1 MSSSPLPTTHA
12 DWQHRSAA
20 LSLDG
25 AAYID
30 GHRYMTRQGESL
42 ASINPMTGT
51 SLADITACGPEDID
65 VAVDAARRAFELGA
79 WSRAEPTTRRR
90 CLQALAAQVRDH
102 AEELALLDS
111 LEVGKC
117 IHEALDDVKEAA
129 LLFDWFGELQD
140 KCYDQLAP
148 SPNNVQATVAHEPLG
163 VVAAVVPWNFPLHNA
178 AVKLAPALAA
188 GNSVVLKPA
197 EESSLSALRLAEL
210 ATQAGLPPGVLNVVP
225 GYGHVAGE
233 ALGRHAGVDA
243 LGFTGST
250 EIGKRFLV
258 YSGESNMKPVWLEC
272 GGKSPHLVF
281 DDCPDLEAAVDNAVA
296 GIFTN
301 AGQVCSAH
309 SRLLLQE
316 GIAERF
322 LKALQ
327 ARIATLVPGDPLD
340 PATTLGPLVSQAQF
354 DKVRDYLAVGKR
366 EATLLCGGE
375 TLQAAGGALFVAP
388 TVFTDVEPH
397 HRLFQEEIFGPV
409 LSVTCFSDE
418 HQGVTLA
425 NASQYGLAAS
435 LWTADLGRAHRL
447 CDALQAGT
455 VTVNGVDAVSPQ
467 TPFGGMKQ
475 SGIGRDYALAGMHKY
490 MALKTRWIHY

>member
-111 LEVGKC
+111 LEVGK
-117 IHEALDDVKEAA
+117 
-129 LLFDWFGELQD
+129 
-140 KCYDQLAP
+140 
-148 SPNNVQATVAHEPLG
+148 
-163 VVAAVVPWNFPLHNA
+163 
-178 AVKLAPALAA
+178 
-188 GNSVVLKPA
+188 
-197 EESSLSALRLAEL
+197 
-210 ATQAGLPPGVLNVVP
+210 
-225 GYGHVAGE
+225 
-233 ALGRHAGVDA
+233 
-243 LGFTGST
+243 
-250 EIGKRFLV
+250 
-258 YSGESNMKPVWLEC
+258 
-272 GGKSPHLVF
+272 
-281 DDCPDLEAAVDNAVA
+281 
-296 GIFTN
+296 
-301 AGQVCSAH
+301 
-309 SRLLLQE
+309 
-316 GIAERF
+316 
-322 LKALQ
+322 
-327 ARIATLVPGDPLD
+327 
-340 PATTLGPLVSQAQF
+340 
-354 DKVRDYLAVGKR
+354 R

-375 TLQAAGGALFVAP
+375 T
-388 TVFTDVEPH
+388 
-397 HRLFQEEIFGPV
+397 
-409 LSVTCFSDE
+409 
-418 HQGVTLA
+418 
-425 NASQYGLAAS
+425 
-435 LWTADLGRAHRL
+435 
-447 CDALQAGT
+447 LQAGT